1 MTTSSTLQNN
11 GTQETEAKETEVT
24 QEVVS
29 DPTPETPAVE
39 KKPEA
44 LALAVKE
51 EEKVRK
57 DVSGIQI
64 YNPGGLPGN
73 RPISITNL
81 QISETYAS
89 VGGVRPVFASNM
101 EVSGSLVA
109 SGRRPIV
116 KSTLDI
122 SKDIVIMGNRP
133 VAPNEMDDTNTLM
146 GYLD

>member
-11 GTQETEAKETEVT
+11 GTQDTEVKETEVT

-29 DPTPETPAVE
+29 EVTEETSTVE

-51 EEKVRK
+51 DDQVRR

-73 RPISITNL
+73 RPISLSNL
-81 QISETYAS
+81 KISETYSS
-89 VGGVRPVFASNM
+89 VGGVRPVFASSM
-101 EVSGSLVA
+101 EVAGSLVA
-109 SGRRPIV
+109 SGQRPIV
-116 KSTLDI
+116 KSTLAI

-133 VAPNEMDDTNTLM
+133 VAPNEMDDTDTLM